1 MKKQYIII
9 GILMCA
15 IALLGYFQFGREE
28 KVAGSMVSTSESGY
42 SQEFKV
48 IANKIFIFDKEKYAN
63 ELVNKAIQNK
73 YRDVRFSYDIMGY
86 PEKISIAVYGCD
98 WDYRNNH
105 QMFQIIY
112 SPDGGHREVLNNDL

>member
-1 MKKQYIII
+1 MKKQYVII

-28 KVAGSMVSTSESGY
+28 KVAGTMVSTSESGY
-42 SQEFKV
+42 SQEFRV
-48 IANKIFIFDKEKYAN
+48 IANKIFIFDKEKYVN
-63 ELVNKAIQNK
+63 ELVDKAIQNK

-86 PEKISIAVYGCD
+86 PEEISIAVYGCD
-98 WDYRNNH
+98 WAYRKNH

-112 SPDGGHREVLNNDL
+112 SPKMDSGAVLTND